1 MDKVDTMNEQMVNVT
16 REMKIPK
23 KNQKQMLEIKKQC
36 NRNEECF

>member
-23 KNQKQMLEIKKQC
+23 KNQKQMLEIKTM
-36 NRNEECF
+36 